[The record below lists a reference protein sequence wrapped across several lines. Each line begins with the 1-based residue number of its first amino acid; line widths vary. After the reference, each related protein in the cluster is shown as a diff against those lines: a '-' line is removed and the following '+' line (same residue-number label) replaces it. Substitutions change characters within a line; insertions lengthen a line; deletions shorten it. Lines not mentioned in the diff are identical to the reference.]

1 MDFIHQELSSIKQKG
16 LYRSLRLI
24 AGQQDATV
32 QLNGREV
39 LMLCSNNYLGLA
51 NHPQLIAAAKAALD
65 EAGLGSG
72 ASRLISGN
80 MEYHEALEKRI
91 ARFKVTEKALVF
103 NSGYHANLGVIQ
115 ALMGK
120 GDTVFSDELNH
131 ASIIDGCRLSGA
143 QIKVYRHKDVE
154 HLWTLLEEDD
164 GRRKLVVTDGV
175 FSMDGDIAP
184 LPAIVE
190 VARYGGALVMV
201 DEAHATG
208 VLGAKG
214 RGTVEHFGLTEGV
227 DIQMG
232 TLGKAL
238 GVFGAYIA
246 GKSELIDYLINRAR
260 SFIFTTAMPP
270 AFCAA
275 AMAAIDLVEH
285 QPSIREKLWANT
297 RFLKSGLD
305 NLGFDTFVSETPI
318 IPIIIG
324 PADLT
329 MECGHRL
336 LERGIFV
343 QGIRP
348 PTVPEGTC
356 RLRATVMAT
365 HTEEQLR
372 NVLEAFEKVGRELG
386 VIKTV

>member
-1 MDFIHQELSSIKQKG
+1 MKFISQELESIKEKG

-24 AGQQDATV
+24 EGKQDAV
-32 QLNGREV
+32 VRLNGQRV
-39 LMLCSNNYLGLA
+39 IMLCSNNYLGLA
-51 NHPQLIAAAKAALD
+51 NHPRLIAAAKRAL
-65 EAGLGSG
+65 EQAGLGSG

-80 MEYHEALEKRI
+80 MEYHEKLEQKI
-91 ARFKVTEKALVF
+91 AHFKGTEKALVF

-115 ALMGK
+115 ALAGK
-120 GDTVFSDELNH
+120 EDTVFSDELNH

-143 QIKVYRHKDVE
+143 RIKVYGHKDIN
-154 HLWTLLEEDD
+154 HLQILLKEDA
-164 GRRKLVVTDGV
+164 GRRKLVITDGV

-184 LPAIVE
+184 LPRIVE
-190 VARYGGALVMV
+190 AAQEAGALVMV

-208 VLGAKG
+208 ILGPYG
-214 RGTVEHFGLTEGV
+214 RGTVELFGLGEKV

-246 GKSELIDYLINRAR
+246 GKRELIDYLINRAR

-270 AFCAA
+270 ALCAA
-275 AMAAIDLVEH
+275 ALAALELVET
-285 QPSIREKLWANT
+285 QSQLRETLWENT
-297 RFLKSGLD
+297 RFLKSGLEAM
-305 NLGFDTFVSETPI
+305 GFDTMGSETPI
-318 IPIIIG
+318 IPINVG
-324 PADLT
+324 PAERT
-329 MECGHRL
+329 MEFCRRL
-336 LERGIFV
+336 LADGIYV

-365 HTEEQLR
+365 HTPQQL
-372 NVLEAFEKVGRELG
+372 NHVLKAFRKVGKELQ
-386 VIKTV
+386 VI

>member
-1 MDFIHQELSSIKQKG
+1 MKFISQELESIKEKG

-24 AGQQDATV
+24 EGKQDAV
-32 QLNGREV
+32 VRLNGQRV
-39 LMLCSNNYLGLA
+39 IMLCSNNYLGLA
-51 NHPQLIAAAKAALD
+51 NHPRLIAAAKRAL
-65 EAGLGSG
+65 EQAGLGSG

-80 MEYHEALEKRI
+80 MEYHEKLEQKI
-91 ARFKVTEKALVF
+91 ACFKGTEKALVF

-115 ALMGK
+115 ALAGK
-120 GDTVFSDELNH
+120 EDTVFSDELNH

-143 QIKVYRHKDVE
+143 QIKVYGHKDIN
-154 HLWTLLEEDD
+154 HLQTLLKEDA
-164 GRRKLVVTDGV
+164 GRRKLVITDGV

-184 LPAIVE
+184 LPRIVE
-190 VARYGGALVMV
+190 AAQEAGALVMV

-208 VLGAKG
+208 ILGPYG
-214 RGTVEHFGLTEGV
+214 RGTVELFGLGEKV

-246 GKSELIDYLINRAR
+246 GKRELIDYLINRAR

-270 AFCAA
+270 ALCAA
-275 AMAAIDLVEH
+275 ALAALELVET
-285 QPSIREKLWANT
+285 QSQLRETLWENT
-297 RFLKSGLD
+297 RFLKSGLEAM
-305 NLGFDTFVSETPI
+305 GFDTMGSETPI
-318 IPIIIG
+318 IPINVG
-324 PADLT
+324 PAERT
-329 MECGHRL
+329 MEFCRRL
-336 LERGIFV
+336 LADGIYV

-365 HTEEQLR
+365 HTPQQL
-372 NVLEAFEKVGRELG
+372 NHVLKAFRKVGKELQ
-386 VIKTV
+386 VI